1 VNNKTLKPVEI
12 AGKKY
17 LPVYKA
23 PVDKADSLIP
33 ITPKTSAPVDTFK
46 IKNVTYIPAAVIPK
60 KFQPLF
66 KTKVPVKPIKE
77 ILAPFLKNTTT
88 PQLGINGD
96 CYEPIFWRPVHYHV
110 ANGTKYLPS

>member
-1 VNNKTLKPVEI
+1 MNNKTLKPFEI

-23 PVDKADSLIP
+23 PDEVDSLIP

-60 KFQPLF
+60 KF
-66 KTKVPVKPIKE
+66 
-77 ILAPFLKNTTT
+77 
-88 PQLGINGD
+88 
-96 CYEPIFWRPVHYHV
+96 
-110 ANGTKYLPS
+110 